1 MSAAFCRSASAS
13 GLSSA
18 LSKSNSTS
26 DDKLISILNPVSV
39 ALKPL
44 PCDDRLLPWAER
56 LLPCAERADDADATA
71 DACSSAAGAEALDAS
86 DAVWGIT
93 VVLAAEACACGS
105 AGLGSCPQAHR
116 VASAVIQA
124 SKRKFFIKSPL
135 TGAAYRLHK
144 AACTPPNGKLATH
157 RHRIKRTGTREIDGD
172 GGRCFGRGGEFERD
186 DFG

>member
-1 MSAAFCRSASAS
+1 MMSAAFCRSASAS

-44 PCDDRLLPWAER
+44 PCADRLLPWEER
-56 LLPCAERADDADATA
+56 LLPCAERVDDADATA
-71 DACSSAAGAEALDAS
+71 DACSAAGAEALDAS
-86 DAVWGIT
+86 DAVWGIA
-93 VVLAAEACACGS
+93 VVLAADACACGS

-124 SKRKFFIKSPL
+124 SKRKFFIKVTSNW
-135 TGAAYRLHK
+135 GSAQAAQSSLHFAK
-144 AACTPPNGKLATH
+144 WKISGLPAPNQTN
-157 RHRIKRTGTREIDGD
+157 RHPGNRW
-172 GGRCFGRGGEFERD
+172 
-186 DFG
+186 